1 VIDMRHWAC
10 LLLCSLLLA
19 CASPPPAQRPAHL
32 YHDALFS
39 PPSQRIDAAEVFA
52 ASEEMKRYL
61 RTEIAGQLRSKGKHR
76 GLLEALYRQGQL
88 RIEYDAMTTRN
99 ASQAFAARTGNCL
112 SLVIMTAA
120 LAKELDLQVTYQ
132 SALLEETWSRSGN
145 LYLRSGHVNITLGPR
160 FAQPRVHGGEGA
172 LTIDFL
178 PPEEISGMRTRPIS
192 EQTVLAMYMNN
203 RSAEA
208 LVRGQLDDAY
218 WWAREATLQSPDFTS
233 AYNTLGVVYLRHG
246 DLPQAQQALAHV
258 MQREPANT
266 RAMMN
271 LALVYRSQQRI
282 GEAEALAQRAAQ
294 IEPTPPFHY
303 FDLGLAAMRRDDFRA
318 ARDLFAREVARAGY
332 YHEFHYWLGVAN
344 FRLGEM
350 DQAKKHLTLAMENST
365 TRGDKD
371 IYAAKLARLAATQR
385 HH

>member
-1 VIDMRHWAC
+1 MRHWAS
-10 LLLCSLLLA
+10 LLLCSLLMA
-19 CASPPPAQRPAHL
+19 CASPPPAQRPAQL
-32 YHDALFS
+32 YHDTLFAPAS
-39 PPSQRIDAAEVFA
+39 ERIDAAEVFA

-88 RIEYDAMTTRN
+88 RIEYDSMTTRN
-99 ASQAFAARTGNCL
+99 ASQAFAARAGNCL

-160 FAQPRVHGGEGA
+160 FAEPRIHGGAGA

-178 PPEEISGMRTRPIS
+178 PPEEISGLRTRPIS

-233 AYNTLGVVYLRHG
+233 AYNTLGVIYLRHG
-246 DLPQAQQALAHV
+246 DLPQAEQALAYV
-258 MQREPANT
+258 LQREPANT
-266 RAMMN
+266 RAMTN
-271 LALVYRSQQRI
+271 LAQVYRSQQRI
-282 GEAEALAQRAAQ
+282 AEAEALSERAAQ

-303 FDLGLAAMRRDDFRA
+303 FNLGLAAMRRDDFRA
-318 ARDLFAREVARAGY
+318 ARDLFAREVARADY
-332 YHEFHYWLGVAN
+332 YHEFHFWLGVAN
-344 FRLGEM
+344 YRLGEM
-350 DQAKKHLTLAMENST
+350 EQAKKHLTLAMENST

-371 IYAAKLARLAATQR
+371 IYAAKLARLSSTQR